1 MAQGCTTKESPE
13 LFVSTPSNSYR
24 STVLSIPPHLSSST
38 EGPQQRQMV
47 SGSSADVTLESAKKK
62 ARLWCKSSQ
71 RLRIALVLALALGI
85 EGLLRS
91 NINMAMVCM
100 VNKTALIES
109 SAARSVRSV
118 TAAQLLSTDNF
129 VAQNYTLTATLSR
142 NPEAPA
148 VADSQCAQPEE
159 TEERARVYNGDLPW
173 TSREQ
178 AMIFTSFYMGGLAV
192 VLPGGLLCEKYGAK
206 FVVFWGAVINA
217 VGTVMTPSVAYML
230 GPYAVMALRFIMG
243 CGQGILVPCMNVL
256 ISCWFPAAE
265 KSTALAISTTGNQF
279 SVIIA
284 LFLTAELCQ
293 ITALGGWAMSFY
305 VYAVFGFVFCILWHC
320 VVADHPESARVSPD
334 ELSYI
339 HGENIHHVMSSR
351 NSKPMP
357 WKKILTSPV
366 IWAIALSSFSQS
378 FVTVGIV
385 TYIPQYYKSIL
396 KMKLSSNGVMSA
408 LPFVIQL
415 LTKILFAA
423 IADILNKRKICTMN
437 TVTKMFNLIASFGCG
452 VCLIALT
459 MVDCT
464 QPLYAIVLVVTGV
477 GLTSG
482 YIPGYNTSIVCVAP
496 IYTSGIASFCKLL
509 AQIASV
515 ASPYMIGLLTKN
527 GQLVEWQLVFYLI
540 SGVLFTTGLFFQISG
555 SSEVQPWAKVEGF
568 SEQPKPQE
576 TALLTNDGNVA

>member
-1 MAQGCTTKESPE
+1 MA
-13 LFVSTPSNSYR
+13 ST
-24 STVLSIPPHLSSST
+24 
-38 EGPQQRQMV
+38 
-47 SGSSADVTLESAKKK
+47 ADATLESAKAK
-62 ARLWCKSSQ
+62 ANLWCKSSQ
-71 RLRIALVLALALGI
+71 RLRIALILALALGI

-100 VNKTALIES
+100 VNKTALIEA
-109 SAARSVRSV
+109 SASDAFRSATAQLASDSFVLNV
-118 TAAQLLSTDNF
+118 TAPPS
-129 VAQNYTLTATLSR
+129 
-142 NPEAPA
+142 A
-148 VADSQCAQPEE
+148 VPKLEGAKDPQCAQAEE
-159 TEERARVYNGDLPW
+159 TGEQARVYNGDLPW

-178 AMIFTSFYMGGLAV
+178 AMIFTSFYVGGLAV
-192 VLPGGLLCEKYGAK
+192 IIPGGLLCEKYGAR

-217 VGTVMTPSVAYML
+217 VGTVMTPSVAYLL
-230 GPYAVMALRFIMG
+230 GPYAVMVLRFIMG

-305 VYAVFGFVFCILWHC
+305 FYGIFGFVFCALWQC
-320 VVADHPESARVSPD
+320 TVTDHPESARVSPD

-339 HGENIHHVMSSR
+339 HGENLHHVMPSAKGGKGKA
-351 NSKPMP
+351 KPMP
-357 WKKILTSPV
+357 WKKILSSPV
-366 IWAIALSSFSQS
+366 IWAVALSSFSQA

-385 TYIPQYYKSIL
+385 TYIPQYYKNVL

-408 LPFVIQL
+408 LPFVVQL
-415 LTKILFAA
+415 LTKLLFAT
-423 IADILNKRKICTMN
+423 IADILNKRKICKMT
-437 TVTKMFNLIASFGCG
+437 TVTKAFNLIASFGCG
-452 VCLIALT
+452 ICLLLLT
-459 MVDCT
+459 RVDCT
-464 QPLYAIVLVVTGV
+464 QSWLAIVLVVTGV

-515 ASPYMIGLLTKN
+515 ASPYMIGSLTKN
-527 GQLVEWQLVFYLI
+527 GQLWEWNLVFYLI
-540 SGVLFTTGLFFQISG
+540 AGVLFSTGLFFQISG
-555 SSEVQPWAKVEGF
+555 SSEVQPWAKVEGATGVK
-568 SEQPKPQE
+568 QRQE
-576 TALLTNDGNVA
+576 APLLPNDGTVA